1 MNANLKAELVK
12 EFTAQITRSV
22 TSTFNYLVEQF
33 GPTLN
38 GVYNSRSYKVWRNT
52 VQFCVVRTGTGT
64 RRDEPYI
71 ICEQSLAKFAAAL
84 ADQWATEVLGKVD
97 AKVGELTDPNV
108 VYAGSA
114 NFVITG
120 TKNGRGVRIDQQQ
133 IINCSSKGT
142 LFNQYPSRIYVDGK
156 FTPASKFAA
165 I

>member
-1 MNANLKAELVK
+1 
-12 EFTAQITRSV
+12 
-22 TSTFNYLVEQF
+22 
-33 GPTLN
+33 
-38 GVYNSRSYKVWRNT
+38 

-64 RRDEPYI
+64 RRDEPYVL
-71 ICEQSLAKFAAAL
+71 CEQRLAKFAAAL
-84 ADQWATEVLGKVD
+84 ADQWATEVLNKVD
-97 AKVGELTDPNV
+97 AKVGELADANV
-108 VYAGSA
+108 LYAGSA